1 MHKFKN
7 KIQVTKSSLPPINE
21 YIDIIKDIWKTN
33 LLTNNGPIHNKFQ
46 IDLSNYLNVP
56 NSVLFTNGH
65 SALDIAIKALN
76 LTGEVITTAFTFAST
91 THAIVLNNLTPI
103 FCDINNTDFT
113 IDVNKI
119 ESLITD
125 KTSAIIPVHVF
136 GYPCDVD
143 KINEIAK
150 KYNLKVIYDSAHAFG
165 VEINGIGIGNFGDI
179 SMFSLHATKV
189 FNSIEGGVLTY
200 KDKSLTDTLNMLK
213 NFGITGYETVD
224 SVGEN
229 AKMNEFQAAMGLA
242 NLKYIDINIKKRKL
256 ISETYKNSFKDI
268 SGIYYLNDI
277 NGVKHNYSYFP
288 ILINEK
294 ILGIDR
300 NSLYEKLKEYNVF
313 TRKYFYPLTTDFNC
327 YKNYFYNYNLP
338 VSKYIADRILTLP
351 IYSDLSI
358 IDTQNIAAIIKYII
372 KNYQ

>member
-1 MHKFKN
+1 MFILSSYKDVNKMHKFKN

-150 KYNLKVIYDSAHAFG
+150 
-165 VEINGIGIGNFGDI
+165 
-179 SMFSLHATKV
+179 
-189 FNSIEGGVLTY
+189 
-200 KDKSLTDTLNMLK
+200 
-213 NFGITGYETVD
+213 
-224 SVGEN
+224 
-229 AKMNEFQAAMGLA
+229 
-242 NLKYIDINIKKRKL
+242 NI
-256 ISETYKNSFKDI
+256 I
-268 SGIYYLNDI
+268 
-277 NGVKHNYSYFP
+277 
-288 ILINEK
+288 
-294 ILGIDR
+294 
-300 NSLYEKLKEYNVF
+300 
-313 TRKYFYPLTTDFNC
+313 
-327 YKNYFYNYNLP
+327 
-338 VSKYIADRILTLP
+338 
-351 IYSDLSI
+351 
-358 IDTQNIAAIIKYII
+358 
-372 KNYQ
+372 

>member
-46 IDLSNYLNVP
+46 IDLSNYLNVL

-91 THAIVLNNLTPI
+91 THAIVLNNLTPV

-179 SMFSLHATKV
+179 SMFSL
-189 FNSIEGGVLTY
+189 
-200 KDKSLTDTLNMLK
+200 
-213 NFGITGYETVD
+213 
-224 SVGEN
+224 
-229 AKMNEFQAAMGLA
+229 
-242 NLKYIDINIKKRKL
+242 
-256 ISETYKNSFKDI
+256 
-268 SGIYYLNDI
+268 
-277 NGVKHNYSYFP
+277 P
-288 ILINEK
+288 W
-294 ILGIDR
+294 
-300 NSLYEKLKEYNVF
+300 
-313 TRKYFYPLTTDFNC
+313 
-327 YKNYFYNYNLP
+327 
-338 VSKYIADRILTLP
+338 
-351 IYSDLSI
+351 
-358 IDTQNIAAIIKYII
+358 
-372 KNYQ
+372 